1 MDHGVKI
8 ILGSTLRVVLTYK
21 ARLRDLVEIHQG
33 QNLMQFKCS
42 FNFLTS
48 PNRACG
54 GRDIWEEA
62 TSHGQVEELETIVIL
77 IL

>member
-1 MDHGVKI
+1 M
-8 ILGSTLRVVLTYK
+8 VLTYK